1 MPQTNECKI
10 IPGKTMKEK
19 SNGEGARVYHDKMV
33 NRSQNLNLNHK
44 TPAVNRQRGKHQ
56 DREQTDHKW
65 ELRA

>member
-1 MPQTNECKI
+1 
-10 IPGKTMKEK
+10 MKEK